1 MLGFCYGNSL
11 AANSHMGI
19 IRRELCVLDVDV
31 VRVHADF
38 LSVRKYNGLSH
49 GEEKK
54 KREEKKEW
62 QKEKEW

>member
-1 MLGFCYGNSL
+1 MGLFNGNSL
-11 AANSHMGI
+11 ADNSHMGI
-19 IRRELCVLDVDV
+19 IRRKLCVLDVDV
-31 VRVHADF
+31 VRVYVAS

>member
-1 MLGFCYGNSL
+1 MGLFNGNSL
-11 AANSHMGI
+11 ADNSHMGI
-19 IRRELCVLDVDV
+19 IRRKLCVLDVDV
-31 VRVHADF
+31 VRVYVAS

-62 QKEKEW
+62 QKEKE

>member
-31 VRVHADF
+31 VRVYAGF
-38 LSVRKYNGLSH
+38 LSVRKYNGLSYREK
-49 GEEKK
+49 EEKA
-54 KREEKKEW
+54 W
-62 QKEKEW
+62 